1 MSAPGTIRFME
12 QGTDPPEGSGHAPRE
27 SGTRAP
33 AHERSPGRERNPRR
47 AKNAGIP
54 ASKVYPEPVDRL
66 IAELARLPGI
76 GRRAAERLALHIL
89 KEDRAEAL
97 GLARAIED
105 VKTSIRH
112 CRICFNLSDGEL
124 CGICASGERDASV
137 VLVVEQPRD
146 LIWLE
151 QSGAYRGV
159 YHVLLGRISPLDGVG
174 PSEITAAEL
183 IERVRDP
190 ARNARGVAVREV
202 VLGLN
207 PTIEGD
213 GTGLYLADEIRRAA
227 PGVGITRLARGLAAG
242 STLEFANKAV
252 LADAITGRRSI
263 E

>member
-1 MSAPGTIRFME
+1 MSAPRTIRFMQ
-12 QGTDPPEGSGHAPRE
+12 QGTDPAEGSSHAPRE
-27 SGTRAP
+27 SGARGP
-33 AHERSPGRERNPRR
+33 VRQRNPART
-47 AKNAGIP
+47 KNAGIP
-54 ASKVYPEPVDRL
+54 PSKVYPEPVDRL

-89 KEDRAEAL
+89 KEDRADAL

-112 CRICFNLSDGEL
+112 CQTCFNLSDGEV
-124 CGICASGERDASV
+124 CGICASAERDAAV

-159 YHVLLGRISPLDGVG
+159 YHVLLGRISPLDGIG

-183 IERVRDP
+183 LDRVRDP
-190 ARNARGVAVREV
+190 AHNARGVAVREV

-227 PGVGITRLARGLAAG
+227 PGVRITRLARGLAAG

-263 E
+263 D